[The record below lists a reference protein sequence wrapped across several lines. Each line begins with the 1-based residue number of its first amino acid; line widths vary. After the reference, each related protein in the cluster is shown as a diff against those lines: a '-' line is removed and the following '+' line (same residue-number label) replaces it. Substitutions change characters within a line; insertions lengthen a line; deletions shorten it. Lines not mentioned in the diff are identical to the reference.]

1 VVWIGLISY
10 PLYLFH
16 WPALSFVHI
25 VKGESPKEGYI
36 LAALGVA
43 LLLTILTYYFIEKR
57 IRHHKSRW
65 TIPMLV
71 AAFIFMGLLGYVVRQ
86 KGLHPRLS
94 GSLLQEF
101 SRASQEHNFFDGY
114 TSSRFSDHVWLSE
127 AGGHGSKTLYIGDS
141 HAQQCMPRILKLLKS
156 GQCNDRGAM
165 FLTIGLVIP
174 ISGVVGPLQA
184 AQEEMIKGM
193 REFGNRDDVDRIV
206 VSVNWKYFFGIGGDK
221 YTIDGI
227 PLGTDQGTQ
236 RAIKALMEQLGKFV
250 HAGKNTYLILSIP
263 TAQALDPK
271 NIIERG
277 FDGSFVVNRRDPALK
292 ELLAEKT
299 PTSLRHG
306 EVMDLLIQESGWVG
320 VEVIDPTLQLSTNG
334 ICPSLDNQDRPLYC
348 DPHHLRSS
356 YMRDHASYLDKPILP

>member
-1 VVWIGLISY
+1 
-10 PLYLFH
+10 
-16 WPALSFVHI
+16 
-25 VKGESPKEGYI
+25 
-36 LAALGVA
+36 
-43 LLLTILTYYFIEKR
+43 
-57 IRHHKSRW
+57 
-65 TIPMLV
+65 MLV
-71 AAFIFMGLLGYVVRQ
+71 MAFIFMGLLGYVVRQ
-86 KGLHPRLS
+86 KGLHSRLS

-114 TSSRFSDHVWLSE
+114 SSSRFSAHIWLNV
-127 AGGHGSKTLYIGDS
+127 AGGNGSKTLYIGDS

-174 ISGVVGPLQA
+174 ISGTVGPLQA
-184 AQEEMIKGM
+184 AQVEMIKGM
-193 REFGNRDDVDRIV
+193 REFGNRDDVDRVV
-206 VSVNWKYFFGIGGDK
+206 VSVNWKYFFGIAGDK

-227 PLGTDQGTQ
+227 PLGTDQGTR
-236 RAIKALMEQLGKFV
+236 RAIKALMDQLGKFV
-250 HAGKNTYLILSIP
+250 RAGKKTYLILSIP

-271 NIIERG
+271 NIIERD

-306 EVMDLLIQESGWVG
+306 EVMDLLIQESGRVG

-356 YMRDHASYLDKPILP
+356 YMRDHASYLDKTILP